1 MFIQHLEEEE
11 GHHFHRIKIPEEE
24 EEEEG
29 HHFHRVKIP
38 EEEEEE
44 GHHFHCFEIA

>member
-1 MFIQHLEEEE
+1 MFIQHL
-11 GHHFHRIKIPEEE
+11 